1 MAGLVLAMTEKNA
14 APRDVIHATH
24 GSAPCMNDTETLNA
38 RIDTLETRVAHQDRM
53 LEDLNVTIT
62 AQWKEIENL
71 TRQIARLGDQLQE
84 VRDIG
89 APPEGPEPPPP
100 HY

>member
-1 MAGLVLAMTEKNA
+1 MAGLGPAITEKCRA
-14 APRDVIHATH
+14 RDVIHATY
-24 GSAPCMNDTETLNA
+24 GSAPCMNETETLNA
-38 RIDTLETRVAHQDRM
+38 RMDTLETRVAHQDRT
-53 LEDLNVTIT
+53 LDDLNATIT

-84 VRDIG
+84 VRDS
-89 APPEGPEPPPP
+89 AAQAEGPEPPPP

>member
-1 MAGLVLAMTEKNA
+1 
-14 APRDVIHATH
+14 
-24 GSAPCMNDTETLNA
+24 MNEIETLNA

-53 LEDLNVTIT
+53 LEDLNATIT

-84 VRDIG
+84 VRDS
-89 APPEGPEPPPP
+89 AAVEGPEPPPP